1 MSNRDDFGFQMLDWT
16 KYTRMKSKA
25 NHQKAIQHFKQLGE
39 FEDGMVLHHI
49 DFTMIY
55 FDPDRYV
62 EWRIEDLLPM
72 TKSQHVK
79 LHLDFARR
87 SRLGLFDDV
96 WMARCKN
103 LSWVRGC

>member
-1 MSNRDDFGFQMLDWT
+1 MNSRDEFRCQKLDWT
-16 KYTRMKSKA
+16 TYMTSKSNA
-25 NHQKAIQHFKQLGE
+25 NHKKAVQHFKQLGE

-62 EWRIEDLLPM
+62 EWHPEDLLPM
-72 TKSQHVK
+72 TKSQHLK

-87 SRLGLFDDV
+87 SRIGLFDDV
-96 WMARCKN
+96 WMSRCKN
-103 LSWVRGC
+103 LSWFTSC

>member
-1 MSNRDDFGFQMLDWT
+1 MNNRDEFRCQKLDWT
-16 KYTRMKSKA
+16 NYMTTKSKA
-25 NHQKAIQHFKQLGE
+25 NHKKAVQHFKELGE

-55 FDPDRYV
+55 FDLDRYV
-62 EWRIEDLLPM
+62 EWKPEDLLPM

-103 LSWVRGC
+103 LSWFTGC

>member
-1 MSNRDDFGFQMLDWT
+1 MSNRDEFRCQTLDWT
-16 KYTRMKSKA
+16 KYMRMKSKT
-25 NHQKAIQHFKQLGE
+25 NHKKAVQHFKQLGE

-62 EWRIEDLLPM
+62 EWVPEDLLPM
-72 TKSQHVK
+72 TKSQHIK

-96 WMARCKN
+96 WMSRCKN
-103 LSWVRGC
+103 LSWFTDC